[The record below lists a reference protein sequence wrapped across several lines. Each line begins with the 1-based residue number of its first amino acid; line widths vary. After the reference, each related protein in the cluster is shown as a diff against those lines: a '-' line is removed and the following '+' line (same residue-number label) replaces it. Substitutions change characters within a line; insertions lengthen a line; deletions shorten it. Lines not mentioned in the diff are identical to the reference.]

1 MISKELSKEELLFSK
16 LEYHLDD
23 SDPDIVVVV
32 VVVVVR
38 TTTTTTRS
46 LQPSARGGATHQGG
60 HRVEEVAK
68 ED

>member
-1 MISKELSKEELLFSK
+1 MISKELSKEELLFPSHWSTT
-16 LEYHLDD
+16 LTT
-23 SDPDIVVVV
+23 
-32 VVVVVR
+32 R
-38 TTTTTTRS
+38 TPTSSWWWWCAATTTRS

>member
-1 MISKELSKEELLFSK
+1 

-23 SDPDIVVVV
+23 SDPDIVVVVV

>member
-32 VVVVVR
+32 VVVVVVV
-38 TTTTTTRS
+38 RS
-46 LQPSARGGATHQGG
+46 HHDAFVAAFSARGRYAPGRASRRRSG
-60 HRVEEVAK
+60 
-68 ED
+68 

>member
-32 VVVVVR
+32 VVVVVVR
-38 TTTTTTRS
+38 TTPTTRS
-46 LQPSARGGATHQGG
+46 LQPSARGGRYTPGRASRRSG
-60 HRVEEVAK
+60 
-68 ED
+68 

>member
-1 MISKELSKEELLFSK
+1 

-60 HRVEEVAK
+60 HRVEVAK

>member
-32 VVVVVR
+32 VVVR
-38 TTTTTTRS
+38 TTTTTRS

>member
-46 LQPSARGGATHQGG
+46 LQPSARGGRYTPGRASRRSG
-60 HRVEEVAK
+60 
-68 ED
+68 

>member
-32 VVVVVR
+32 VVR
-38 TTTTTTRS
+38 TTTTRS

>member
-38 TTTTTTRS
+38 TTTTTRS
-46 LQPSARGGATHQGG
+46 LQPSARGGRYTPGRASRRSG
-60 HRVEEVAK
+60 
-68 ED
+68 

>member
-38 TTTTTTRS
+38 TTTTTRS
-46 LQPSARGGATHQGG
+46 LQPSARGGRYAPGRASRRRSG
-60 HRVEEVAK
+60 
-68 ED
+68 

>member
-1 MISKELSKEELLFSK
+1 MISKELSKEELLFPSHWSTT
-16 LEYHLDD
+16 LTT
-23 SDPDIVVVV
+23 
-32 VVVVVR
+32 R
-38 TTTTTTRS
+38 TPTSSSSSWWWWCAATTTRS

>member
-32 VVVVVR
+32 VVVVVV
-38 TTTTTTRS
+38 RS
-46 LQPSARGGATHQGG
+46 HDDAFVAAFSARGRYAPGRASRRRSG
-60 HRVEEVAK
+60 
-68 ED
+68 

>member
-23 SDPDIVVVV
+23 SDPDVVV

-38 TTTTTTRS
+38 S
-46 LQPSARGGATHQGG
+46 HDDAFVAAFSARGRYAPGRASRRRSG
-60 HRVEEVAK
+60 
-68 ED
+68 

>member
-32 VVVVVR
+32 VVVVVVR
-38 TTTTTTRS
+38 TTPGRASRRS
-46 LQPSARGGATHQGG
+46 G
-60 HRVEEVAK
+60 
-68 ED
+68 

>member
-32 VVVVVR
+32 VVVGGVR
-38 TTTTTTRS
+38 TTTTTRS
-46 LQPSARGGATHQGG
+46 LQPSARGGRYTPGRASRRSG
-60 HRVEEVAK
+60 
-68 ED
+68 

>member
-38 TTTTTTRS
+38 RTTTTRS

-60 HRVEEVAK
+60 HRVEVAK

>member
-38 TTTTTTRS
+38 RTTTTRS